1 MYNAR
6 FMQNLQIHPKVIL
19 IKITST
25 YIKIPAKLPG
35 TMKNIYQFIE
45 V

>member
-1 MYNAR
+1 
-6 FMQNLQIHPKVIL
+6 MQNLRICQKVIF